1 MPEPESEKNHRA
13 VKSLD
18 VFSSTQ
24 SFRAGFRRFWGD
36 PDCFCPCIPCFS
48 VFPAAKLRRLTVRT
62 NVQGS
67 IKTQTE
73 LFASFYSLHCFKAL
87 PKCASFG
94 IFAEAW
100 RSAFPTAKN
109 SLPDSPA
116 SEANQKIKPRNAEAR
131 SEKPK
136 HPPQTMSAGDTTKAF
151 FIGARRFSA
160 APPVPRKEKQR
171 APAKKTQRRS
181 RGCRC
186 SAA

>member
-1 MPEPESEKNHRA
+1 MLSAALKASGRIPA
-13 VKSLD
+13 L
-18 VFSSTQ
+18 
-24 SFRAGFRRFWGD
+24 WGR
-36 PDCFCPCIPCFS
+36 PRLFLPLHPCFS
-48 VFPAAKLRRLTVRT
+48 VFPAVKPRCLTVRT

-73 LFASFYSLHCFKAL
+73 LFASFHSLHRFKAL
-87 PKCASFG
+87 PKCASLG
-94 IFAEAW
+94 TLADAW

-136 HPPQTMSAGDTTKAF
+136 HPPQTMSAEDAIKAF